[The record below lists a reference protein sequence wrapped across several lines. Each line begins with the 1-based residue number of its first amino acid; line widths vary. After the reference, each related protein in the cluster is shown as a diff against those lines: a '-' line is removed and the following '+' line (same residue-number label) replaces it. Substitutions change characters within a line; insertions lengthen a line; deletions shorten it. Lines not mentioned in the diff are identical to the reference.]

1 MRKNSNRK
9 RTAYKIGEISSG
21 VPRDVFK
28 CKLPKCHSPK
38 PPNIMSMKKEEE
50 IPPFYVITF

>member
-38 PPNIMSMKKEEE
+38 PPNIMSMKKEGRD
-50 IPPFYVITF
+50 PPFYVITF